1 MFMELLGAGT
11 SLLGSIGAYKKE
23 KAAIKA
29 YNKQIDSQL
38 QQMEREKTRIGIDNK
53 QAQDWATM
61 QIAKSGSNF
70 NAANAVSN
78 MYNGRVA
85 SNGERYNQLE
95 SRRIELA
102 DKKMSKPKFSD
113 HLLSAVPST
122 VGSALAMADIFPEAE
137 KKADG
142 FVDRISDYVRRTREE
157 ERLVKNAVNDSAES
171 LLKRSDNIPDV
182 INNSL
187 SISPTF
193 LKKDLTPFR
202 KEPIRFDNPAM
213 DPFYYQIYRDTMH
226 KENIW

>member
-23 KAAIKA
+23 KAAVKA

-38 QQMEREKTRIGIDNK
+38 QQTEREKTRIGIDNK

-61 QIAKSGSNF
+61 QIAKAGSNF

-78 MYNGRVA
+78 MYNGRIT

-102 DKKMSKPKFSD
+102 DKKISKPKFSD
-113 HLLSAVPST
+113 HLLSSIPSIA
-122 VGSALAMADIFPEAE
+122 GSALAMADMFPEAE
-137 KKADG
+137 KKANG

-157 ERLVKNAVNDSAES
+157 RLVKNAINDSTES
-171 LLKRSDNIPDV
+171 LLKKPDNMPEV
-182 INNSL
+182 INHNL

-202 KEPIRFDNPAM
+202 KESIRLYDPAR
-213 DPFYYQIYRDTMH
+213 DPFYYPLYIDTLY
-226 KENIW
+226 KEDIW

>member
-23 KAAIKA
+23 KAAVKA

-38 QQMEREKTRIGIDNK
+38 QQTEREKTRIGIDNR

-61 QIAKSGSNF
+61 QIAKAGSNF

-102 DKKMSKPKFSD
+102 DKKISKPKFSD
-113 HLLSAVPST
+113 HLLSSIPSIA
-122 VGSALAMADIFPEAE
+122 GSALAMADMFPEAE
-137 KKADG
+137 KK

-157 ERLVKNAVNDSAES
+157 RLVKNAINDSTES
-171 LLKRSDNIPDV
+171 LLKKPDNMPEV
-182 INNSL
+182 INHNL

-202 KEPIRFDNPAM
+202 KELIRLDPVRG
-213 DPFYYQIYRDTMH
+213 PFYYPTYED
-226 KENIW
+226 IW

>member
-1 MFMELLGAGT
+1 MELLGAGT
-11 SLLGSIGAYKKE
+11 SLLGGIGAYKKE
-23 KAAIKA
+23 KAAVKA

-61 QIAKSGSNF
+61 QIAKAGSNF
-70 NAANAVSN
+70 NAANSVSN

-113 HLLSAVPST
+113 HLLSSVPSIA
-122 VGSALAMADIFPEAE
+122 GSALAMADMFPEAE

-157 ERLVKNAVNDSAES
+157 RLVKNAINDSTES
-171 LLKRSDNIPDV
+171 LLKRPDNIPDV
-182 INNSL
+182 IDNSL
-187 SISPTF
+187 PISPTF
-193 LKKDLTPFR
+193 LRKDLTPFR
-202 KEPIRFDNPAM
+202 NDPIRRYNPAT
-213 DPFYYQIYRDTMH
+213 DPFYYQIGDTRY
-226 KENIW
+226 KEYTW

>member
-11 SLLGSIGAYKKE
+11 SLLGGIGAYKKE
-23 KAAIKA
+23 KAAVKA

-61 QIAKSGSNF
+61 QIAKAGSNF

-102 DKKMSKPKFSD
+102 DKKISKPKFSD
-113 HLLSAVPST
+113 HLLSSIPSIA
-122 VGSALAMADIFPEAE
+122 GSALAMADIFPEAE

-142 FVDRISDYVRRTREE
+142 FVGRISDYVRRTREE

-187 SISPTF
+187 SIIPASYNYIYSPATRWQ
-193 LKKDLTPFR
+193 T
-202 KEPIRFDNPAM
+202 IGN
-213 DPFYYQIYRDTMH
+213 
-226 KENIW
+226 W